1 MRGELIKLHKR
12 LGTTIVYVTH
22 DQVEAMTMGEL
33 VVVMKDGVVQQFGAP
48 LEIYRQPRNIFVA
61 EFIGSPAMNFLEG
74 RIEIDSGQIIVG
86 DQVMRISIAQVG
98 IGAMKLPVNRQ
109 IVVGI
114 RPEHLAIESEI
125 QQESEAIAI
134 EGMVEVVEPL
144 GAETIMEVNC
154 RGSSLL
160 ARIKGDTLPPVGKNI
175 RLIAE
180 VNRFYFFDQTSGN
193 RIS

>member
-1 MRGELIKLHKR
+1 
-12 LGTTIVYVTH
+12 
-22 DQVEAMTMGEL
+22 MGEL